1 MRREYTHLRS
11 GTPRVTEPEDLDRLK
26 KTNLYEEFQNERNE
40 ILRHKWFLSEKAGH
54 DIGFET
60 ALTDWMMNH
69 RSKWRK
75 SRRRR

>member
-1 MRREYTHLRS
+1 MHREMSRKQGHQLAT
-11 GTPRVTEPEDLDRLK
+11 GPEDVDRLK
-26 KTNLYEEFQNERNE
+26 KTSLYNEFECERNE
-40 ILRHKWFLSEKAGH
+40 ILRHKWYLSEKAGH